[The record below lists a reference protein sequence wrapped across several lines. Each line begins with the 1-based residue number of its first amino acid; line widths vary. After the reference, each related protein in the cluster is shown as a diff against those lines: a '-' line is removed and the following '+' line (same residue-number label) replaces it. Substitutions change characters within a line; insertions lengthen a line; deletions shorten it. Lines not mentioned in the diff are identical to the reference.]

1 VVRYNV
7 KPDDQVVQQISLSFD
22 SFHRLIGSVIRT
34 SYSTTSSHRFEKK
47 QISNNE
53 NCEILSI
60 YRLMKIIIKNKK
72 YKDRNAKNKCINDSI
87 DFNDIYLT
95 EHGLTYQ
102 YDYEPKAK
110 NKTCIGEVLIN
121 IHLDL

>member
-1 VVRYNV
+1 
-7 KPDDQVVQQISLSFD
+7 
-22 SFHRLIGSVIRT
+22 
-34 SYSTTSSHRFEKK
+34 
-47 QISNNE
+47 
-53 NCEILSI
+53 
-60 YRLMKIIIKNKK
+60 MKIIIKNKK